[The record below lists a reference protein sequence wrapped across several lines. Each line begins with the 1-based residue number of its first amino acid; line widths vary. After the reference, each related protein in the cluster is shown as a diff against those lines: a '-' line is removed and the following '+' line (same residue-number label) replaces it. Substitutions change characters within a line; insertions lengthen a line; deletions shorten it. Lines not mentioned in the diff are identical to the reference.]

1 MTIDEALPETAIG
14 LRSPQWYL
22 GATRW
27 TQLTFT
33 EDDPLA
39 LDVDF
44 WIDVMRR
51 TRSTALCLSAGGYM
65 AFYPTRIPWH
75 HRSVHLGDR
84 DIFGELVEA
93 ARSLDMH
100 VMARVDPHA
109 VHTDAA
115 RAHPEWLDH
124 GIDGRPVEHE
134 SMPGLWWTDPMST
147 SHEELTTEIAREIV
161 REYDVDAVFANR
173 WEGRRRVSYNP
184 ATAAAFRAASG
195 QELPDESDPHD
206 PAWPAYT
213 AWRRRRLSE
222 LVVHWDDAVREI
234 RPHVR
239 FIPNRGAA
247 LTRDLDRDL
256 VEDRYPMFF
265 VDKQGRSGIEPSWT
279 SGRIGKRARGLYPDR
294 PVALITSVGPE
305 DHELRWKDS
314 VADPHETTGLVVDGF
329 AQGALP
335 WFTKF
340 KGECFDDRWV
350 APLAEAFTLHARV
363 EETTG
368 HLRHT
373 AEVALLDCV
382 DARTS
387 TPFGH
392 GHGGGAHEDGVYQA
406 LVEARIPFEYIAEEA
421 LTVERLEGV
430 RVLVLPAGAD
440 LAPAAVDAIEQFVR
454 RGGGL
459 VAGFDASLTGA
470 DGPAPRLELGELLGV
485 RLTGPIRGPLKNK
498 YMTLERPHPLTAG
511 YDGAQR
517 IIAGAQVLDIEA
529 APDAQVAFRF
539 VPDYPDLPMEEV
551 YPRPGET
558 PPAVVTREH
567 PGGGRS
573 VHIAFDIGEIYWRSL
588 QSDHGR
594 LIAAAVRWAHGEHA
608 MDVEVSG
615 QGLIDLAV
623 REAAGEIAVTLVN
636 LTDPM
641 AMRGQRHDTMTL
653 HDQEVVLRIPEGAQG
668 GDARLLIADEPARTT
683 RRGDRLHIP
692 LERIDHLEV
701 VHVTWDSTTS
711 DPAGSPAPATTR
723 TSSAPAAQDGGHT

>member
-1 MTIDEALPETAIG
+1 MTIDDTLLAADAAST
-14 LRSPQWYL
+14 RSPEWFL
-22 GATRW
+22 SATRW

-33 EDDPLA
+33 EDDPPA

-44 WIDVMRR
+44 WVDVMKR
-51 TRSTALCLSAGGYM
+51 TRSNALCLSAGGYM
-65 AFYPTRIPWH
+65 AFYPTQIPFH
-75 HRSVHLGDR
+75 YRSAQLGDR
-84 DIFGELVEA
+84 DSFGELVEQ
-93 ARSLDMH
+93 ARRLGMH

-115 RAHPEWLDH
+115 EAHPEWLDH
-124 GIDGRPVEHE
+124 GPDGMPVEHE
-134 SMPGLWWTDPMST
+134 SMPGLWWTDPMSA
-147 SHEELTTEIAREIV
+147 SHWDFTTRIAEEIV

-184 ATAAAFRAASG
+184 GTRAAFRADTG
-195 QELPDESDPHD
+195 RDLPDETDPHD
-206 PAWPAYT
+206 PAWPAFA

-222 LVVHWDDAVREI
+222 LVVHWDDAVRAI
-234 RPHVR
+234 KPHVR
-239 FIPNRGAA
+239 FLPNRGAA

-265 VDKQGRSGIEPSWT
+265 VDKQGRSDIEPSWT
-279 SGRIGKRARGLYPDR
+279 PGRIGKRARGLYPDR

-314 VADPHETTGLVVDGF
+314 VADGHETRGLVVDGF

-340 KGECFDDRWV
+340 KAERFDDRWV
-350 APLAEAFTLHARV
+350 APMAEAFQLHARV
-363 EETTG
+363 EEATG

-373 AEVALLDCV
+373 ADVALLDCV
-382 DARTS
+382 DRAAA

-421 LTVERLEGV
+421 LALDRLDGV
-430 RVLVLPAGAD
+430 AVLVIPSGPDLDPATIAT
-440 LAPAAVDAIEQFVR
+440 IEAFVA

-459 VAGFDASLTGA
+459 VTAFDAGLATGP
-470 DGPAPRLELGELLGV
+470 DGPTLALGDLQGV
-485 RLTGPIRGPLKNK
+485 RLAGGLRGPLKNK

-517 IIAGAQVLDIEA
+517 ILAGAHVLDIGTLPGA
-529 APDAQVAFRF
+529 DIAFRF

-551 YPRPGET
+551 YPRPGKAL
-558 PPAVVTREH
+558 PAVVTREH
-567 PGGGRS
+567 SGGGRTAYL
-573 VHIAFDIGEIYWRSL
+573 AFDIGEVYWRSL

-594 LIAAAVRWAHGEHA
+594 LIAAAVTWARG
-608 MDVEVSG
+608 DRPLRVEVRG
-615 QGLIDLAV
+615 KGLVDLAV
-623 REAAGEIAVTLVN
+623 REAEGELAVTVVN

-641 AMRGQRHDTMTL
+641 AMRGQRHDALPL
-653 HDQEVVLRIPEGAQG
+653 HDQEVVLRLPDGAQPAT
-668 GDARLLIADEPARTT
+668 ARLVVAGTPAAATV
-683 RRGDRLHIP
+683 RGQHLHIP
-692 LERIDHLEV
+692 LDRIDDLEV
-701 VHVTWDSTTS
+701 VHVTWTPT
-711 DPAGSPAPATTR
+711 PAH
-723 TSSAPAAQDGGHT
+723 AAHHGGEA

>member
-1 MTIDEALPETAIG
+1 VTIDDTLPTPSAG
-14 LRSPQWYL
+14 PRSPEWFL

-33 EDDPLA
+33 EDDPPA

-44 WIDVMRR
+44 WVDVMTR
-51 TRSTALCLSAGGYM
+51 TRSNAICLSAGGYM
-65 AFYPTRIPWH
+65 AFYPTQIPFH
-75 HRSVHLGDR
+75 YRSAQLGDR
-84 DIFGELVEA
+84 DSFGEIVEQ
-93 ARSLDMH
+93 ARRLGMH

-115 RAHPEWLDH
+115 EAHPEWLDH
-124 GIDGRPVEHE
+124 GPDGTPVEHE
-134 SMPGLWWTDPMST
+134 SMPGLWWTDPMSS
-147 SHEELTTEIAREIV
+147 SHWDFTTRIAEEIV

-184 ATAAAFRAASG
+184 VTRAAFQAANG
-195 QELPDESDPHD
+195 QDLPDESDPHD
-206 PAWPAYT
+206 PAWPAFT

-222 LVVHWDDAVREI
+222 LVVHWDDAVRAI
-234 RPHVR
+234 KPHVR
-239 FIPNRGAA
+239 FLPNRGAA
-247 LTRDLDRDL
+247 LTRDLDREL

-265 VDKQGRSGIEPSWT
+265 VDKQGRSDIEPSWT
-279 SGRIGKRARGLYPDR
+279 PGRIGKRARGLYPER

-314 VADPHETTGLVVDGF
+314 VADPHETRGLVVDGF

-340 KGECFDDRWV
+340 KAECFDDRWV
-350 APLAEAFTLHARV
+350 APLAEAFQLHARV
-363 EETTG
+363 EEATG

-373 AEVALLDCV
+373 ADVALLDCV
-382 DARTS
+382 DRTAS

-421 LTVERLEGV
+421 LTQERLDDV
-430 RVLVLPAGAD
+430 AVLVIPTGAD
-440 LAPAAVDAIEQFVR
+440 LDPATVATIETYVA

-459 VAGFDASLTGA
+459 VTAFDAGLTTGP
-470 DGPAPRLELGELLGV
+470 DGPRLALGDLQGV
-485 RLTGPIRGPLKNK
+485 RLAGGVRGPLKNK

-517 IIAGAQVLDIEA
+517 IIAGAHVLDIGTLPGA
-529 APDAQVAFRF
+529 DIAFRF

-551 YPRPGET
+551 YPRPGT
-558 PPAVVTREH
+558 ALPAVVTREH
-567 PGGGRS
+567 VGGGRTAY
-573 VHIAFDIGEIYWRSL
+573 IAFDLGEVFWRSL

-594 LIAAAVRWAHGEHA
+594 LIAAAVRWARGQEPA
-608 MDVEVSG
+608 RVEVTG
-615 QGLIDLAV
+615 KGLVDLAV
-623 REAAGEIAVTLVN
+623 REAEGEIAVTVVN

-641 AMRGQRHDTMTL
+641 AMRGQRHDAMPL
-653 HDQEVVLRIPEGAQG
+653 HDQEVVLTIPEGSAPSS
-668 GDARLLIADEPARTT
+668 AELVIAGTPAPAEVRE
-683 RRGDRLHIP
+683 GRLHIP
-692 LERIDHLEV
+692 LKRIDDLEV
-701 VHVTWDSTTS
+701 VHVTWT
-711 DPAGSPAPATTR
+711 PIG
-723 TSSAPAAQDGGHT
+723 APAAQHGGEA